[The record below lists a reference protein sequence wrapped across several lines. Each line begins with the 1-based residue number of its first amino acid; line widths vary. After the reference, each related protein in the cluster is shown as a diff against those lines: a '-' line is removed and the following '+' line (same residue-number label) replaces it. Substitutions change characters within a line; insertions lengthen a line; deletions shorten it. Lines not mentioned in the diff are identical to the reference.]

1 MRKFRLL
8 PVIAV
13 STALMMGITGCE
25 STTQQPA
32 KEETKKEETKEEETK
47 QPETSKDTDSE
58 SAEATEEK
66 DATNTTNTTD
76 TTDATDEKDVEDSE
90 AEKKEDTAEK
100 AENTT
105 EENGSE
111 ESQEEQLILYL
122 PNENADGWNV
132 TKNQIEQITPDIIIG
147 QLVGAGAIPDSVTVV
162 SFGEDQGE
170 KGLILKLDLSS
181 NFAEGLLNMGT
192 AGEYL
197 TMGSVVNSFLDTY
210 QADGIEITAG
220 GNVIETGHTSFEGV
234 LNHFDSNE
242 SQ

>member
-13 STALMMGITGCE
+13 STVLMMGITGCE

-32 KEETKKEETKEEETK
+32 KEETKKEETREEETK
-47 QPETSKDTDSE
+47 QPETSKETDSE
-58 SAEATEEK
+58 STETKDTTEEK
-66 DATNTTNTTD
+66 DG
-76 TTDATDEKDVEDSE
+76 KDSE
-90 AEKKEDTAEK
+90 AEKKEDITKETESEK
-100 AENTT
+100 
-105 EENGSE
+105 
-111 ESQEEQLILYL
+111 SQEEQLTLYL

-132 TKNQIEQITPDIIIG
+132 TKNQIEQVTPDIIIG

-170 KGLILKLDLSS
+170 NDLILKLDLSS
-181 NFAEGLLNMGT
+181 NFVEGLLNMGT

-197 TMGSVVNSFLDTY
+197 TMGAVVNSFLDTY

>member
-1 MRKFRLL
+1 
-8 PVIAV
+8 
-13 STALMMGITGCE
+13 MMGITGCE
-25 STTQQPA
+25 STTQKPA
-32 KEETKKEETKEEETK
+32 KEETKKEETKEEEMK

-58 SAEATEEK
+58 SEETTEEK
-66 DATNTTNTTD
+66 DATD
-76 TTDATDEKDVEDSE
+76 TTEEKDVEDSE

-100 AENTT
+100 AEDTT
-105 EENGSE
+105 KETESE

-170 KGLILKLDLSS
+170 NGLILKLDLSS

-197 TMGSVVNSFLDTY
+197 TMGAVVNSFLDTY

-220 GNVIETGHTSFEGV
+220 GAVIETGHTSFEGV

>member
-13 STALMMGITGCE
+13 STVLMMGITGCE

-47 QPETSKDTDSE
+47 QPETSKETDSE
-58 SAEATEEK
+58 STETKDTTEEK
-66 DATNTTNTTD
+66 DG
-76 TTDATDEKDVEDSE
+76 KDSE
-90 AEKKEDTAEK
+90 AEKKEDTTKETESEK
-100 AENTT
+100 
-105 EENGSE
+105 
-111 ESQEEQLILYL
+111 SQEEQLTLYL

-132 TKNQIEQITPDIIIG
+132 TKNQIEQVTPDIIIG

-170 KGLILKLDLSS
+170 NGLILKLDLSS

-197 TMGSVVNSFLDTY
+197 TMGAVVNSFLDTY

-220 GNVIETGHTSFEGV
+220 GTVIETGHTSFEGV

>member
-13 STALMMGITGCE
+13 STVLMMGITGCE

-47 QPETSKDTDSE
+47 QPETSKETDSE
-58 SAEATEEK
+58 STETKDTTEEK
-66 DATNTTNTTD
+66 DG
-76 TTDATDEKDVEDSE
+76 KDSE
-90 AEKKEDTAEK
+90 AEKKEDITKETESEK
-100 AENTT
+100 
-105 EENGSE
+105 
-111 ESQEEQLILYL
+111 SQEEQLTLYL

-132 TKNQIEQITPDIIIG
+132 TKNQIEQVTPDIIIG

-170 KGLILKLDLSS
+170 NGLILKLDLSS
-181 NFAEGLLNMGT
+181 NFVEGILNMGT

-197 TMGSVVNSFLDTY
+197 TMGAVVNSFLDTY

>member
-13 STALMMGITGCE
+13 STVLMMGITGCE
-25 STTQQPA
+25 SITQQPA

-47 QPETSKDTDSE
+47 QPETSKETDSE
-58 SAEATEEK
+58 STETKDTTEEK
-66 DATNTTNTTD
+66 DG
-76 TTDATDEKDVEDSE
+76 KDSE
-90 AEKKEDTAEK
+90 AEKKEDITKETESEK
-100 AENTT
+100 
-105 EENGSE
+105 
-111 ESQEEQLILYL
+111 SQEEQLTLYL

-132 TKNQIEQITPDIIIG
+132 TKNQIEQVTPDIIIG

-170 KGLILKLDLSS
+170 NGLILKLDLSS

>member
-25 STTQQPA
+25 STTQKPA

-58 SAEATEEK
+58 SAETTEEK
-66 DATNTTNTTD
+66 DATD
-76 TTDATDEKDVEDSE
+76 TTEEKDVEDSE

-100 AENTT
+100 AEGTT
-105 EENGSE
+105 KETESE
-111 ESQEEQLILYL
+111 ESQEEQLTLYL

-147 QLVGAGAIPDSVTVV
+147 QLVGAGALPDSVTVV

-220 GNVIETGHTSFEGV
+220 GAVIETGHTSFEGV
-234 LNHFDSNE
+234 LNRFDSNE

>member
-13 STALMMGITGCE
+13 STVLMMGITGCE

-47 QPETSKDTDSE
+47 QPETSKETDSE
-58 SAEATEEK
+58 STETKDTTEEK
-66 DATNTTNTTD
+66 DG
-76 TTDATDEKDVEDSE
+76 KDSE
-90 AEKKEDTAEK
+90 AEKKEDTTKETESEK
-100 AENTT
+100 
-105 EENGSE
+105 
-111 ESQEEQLILYL
+111 SQEEQLTLYL

-132 TKNQIEQITPDIIIG
+132 TKNQIEQVTPDIIIG

-170 KGLILKLDLSS
+170 NGLILKLDLSS
-181 NFAEGLLNMGT
+181 NFVEGLLNMGT

-197 TMGSVVNSFLDTY
+197 TMGAVVNSFLDTY

>member
-13 STALMMGITGCE
+13 STVLMIGITGCE

-47 QPETSKDTDSE
+47 QPETSKETDSE
-58 SAEATEEK
+58 STETKDTTEEK
-66 DATNTTNTTD
+66 DG
-76 TTDATDEKDVEDSE
+76 KDSE
-90 AEKKEDTAEK
+90 AEKKEDITKETESEK
-100 AENTT
+100 
-105 EENGSE
+105 
-111 ESQEEQLILYL
+111 SQEEQLTLYL

-132 TKNQIEQITPDIIIG
+132 TKNQIEQVTPDIIIG

-170 KGLILKLDLSS
+170 NGLILKLDLSS
-181 NFAEGLLNMGT
+181 NFVEGLLNMGT

-197 TMGSVVNSFLDTY
+197 TMGAVVNSFLDTY

>member
-1 MRKFRLL
+1 
-8 PVIAV
+8 
-13 STALMMGITGCE
+13 MMGITGCE

-47 QPETSKDTDSE
+47 QPEASKETDSE
-58 SAEATEEK
+58 STETKDTTEEK
-66 DATNTTNTTD
+66 DG
-76 TTDATDEKDVEDSE
+76 KDSE
-90 AEKKEDTAEK
+90 AEKKEDTTKETESEK
-100 AENTT
+100 
-105 EENGSE
+105 
-111 ESQEEQLILYL
+111 SQEEQLTLYL

-132 TKNQIEQITPDIIIG
+132 TKNQIEQVTPDIIIG

-170 KGLILKLDLSS
+170 NGLILKLDLSS

-197 TMGSVVNSFLDTY
+197 TMGAVVNSFLDTY

-220 GNVIETGHTSFEGV
+220 GTVIETGHTSYEGV

>member
-13 STALMMGITGCE
+13 STVLMMGITGCE

-47 QPETSKDTDSE
+47 QPEASKETDSE
-58 SAEATEEK
+58 STETKDTTEEK
-66 DATNTTNTTD
+66 DG
-76 TTDATDEKDVEDSE
+76 KDSE
-90 AEKKEDTAEK
+90 AEKKEGTTKETESEK
-100 AENTT
+100 
-105 EENGSE
+105 
-111 ESQEEQLILYL
+111 SQEEQLTLYL

-132 TKNQIEQITPDIIIG
+132 TKNQIEQVTPDIIIG

-170 KGLILKLDLSS
+170 NGLILKLDLSS

-197 TMGSVVNSFLDTY
+197 TMGAVVNSFLDTY

-220 GNVIETGHTSFEGV
+220 GTVIETGHTSFEGV

>member
-66 DATNTTNTTD
+66 DATD
-76 TTDATDEKDVEDSE
+76 TTEEKDVEDSE

-100 AENTT
+100 AEDTT
-105 EENGSE
+105 KETESE

-170 KGLILKLDLSS
+170 NGLILKLDLSS

-220 GNVIETGHTSFEGV
+220 GAVIETGHTSFEGV
-234 LNHFDSNE
+234 LNCFDSNE

>member
-1 MRKFRLL
+1 
-8 PVIAV
+8 
-13 STALMMGITGCE
+13 MMGITGCE

-47 QPETSKDTDSE
+47 QPEASKETDSE
-58 SAEATEEK
+58 STETKDTTEEK
-66 DATNTTNTTD
+66 DG
-76 TTDATDEKDVEDSE
+76 KDSE
-90 AEKKEDTAEK
+90 AEKKEDTTKETESEK
-100 AENTT
+100 
-105 EENGSE
+105 
-111 ESQEEQLILYL
+111 SQEEQLTLYL

-132 TKNQIEQITPDIIIG
+132 TKNQIEQVTPDIIIG

-170 KGLILKLDLSS
+170 NGLILKLDLSS
-181 NFAEGLLNMGT
+181 NFAEGRLNMGT

-197 TMGSVVNSFLDTY
+197 TMGAVVNSFLDTY

-220 GNVIETGHTSFEGV
+220 GTVIETGHTSFEGV

>member
-8 PVIAV
+8 PVIVV
-13 STALMMGITGCE
+13 STALMLGITGCE

-32 KEETKKEETKEEETK
+32 KEEQKKEETKEEETK
-47 QPETSKDTDSE
+47 KPETSKETDSE
-58 SAEATEEK
+58 STEIKGTTETEDAEDTTEEK
-66 DATNTTNTTD
+66 DA
-76 TTDATDEKDVEDSE
+76 KDFESGE
-90 AEKKEDTAEK
+90 KEDTTK
-100 AENTT
+100 EN
-105 EENGSE
+105 ESE
-111 ESQEEQLILYL
+111 ESQEEQLIVYL

-132 TKNQIEQITPDIIIG
+132 TKNQIEQVTPDIIIG

-170 KGLILKLDLSS
+170 NGLILKLDLSS

-197 TMGSVVNSFLDTY
+197 TMGAVVNSFLDTY

>member
-13 STALMMGITGCE
+13 STVLMMGITGCE

-47 QPETSKDTDSE
+47 QPETSKDTDSKSTE
-58 SAEATEEK
+58 TKDTTEEK
-66 DATNTTNTTD
+66 DG
-76 TTDATDEKDVEDSE
+76 KDSE

-100 AENTT
+100 AEDTT
-105 EENGSE
+105 KETESA
-111 ESQEEQLILYL
+111 ESQEEQLTLYL
-122 PNENADGWNV
+122 PNENADGWDV
-132 TKNQIEQITPDIIIG
+132 TKNQMEQITPDIIIG

-170 KGLILKLDLSS
+170 NGLILKLDLSS

>member
-13 STALMMGITGCE
+13 STVLMMGITGCE

-47 QPETSKDTDSE
+47 QPEASKETDSE
-58 SAEATEEK
+58 STETKDTTEEK
-66 DATNTTNTTD
+66 DG
-76 TTDATDEKDVEDSE
+76 KDSE
-90 AEKKEDTAEK
+90 AEKKEDTTKETESEK
-100 AENTT
+100 
-105 EENGSE
+105 
-111 ESQEEQLILYL
+111 SQEEQLTLYL

-132 TKNQIEQITPDIIIG
+132 TKNQIEQVTPVIIIG

-170 KGLILKLDLSS
+170 NGLILKLDLSS

-197 TMGSVVNSFLDTY
+197 TMGAVVNSFLDTY

-220 GNVIETGHTSFEGV
+220 GTVIETGHTSFEGV

>member
-13 STALMMGITGCE
+13 STALMMGIIGCE
-25 STTQQPA
+25 STTQKPA

-58 SAEATEEK
+58 SAETTEEK
-66 DATNTTNTTD
+66 DATD
-76 TTDATDEKDVEDSE
+76 TTEEKDVEDSE

-100 AENTT
+100 AEGTT
-105 EENGSE
+105 KEMESA
-111 ESQEEQLILYL
+111 ESQEEQLTLYL

-170 KGLILKLDLSS
+170 NGLILKLDLSS

-220 GNVIETGHTSFEGV
+220 GAVIETGHTSFEGV

>member
-25 STTQQPA
+25 STTQKPA

-58 SAEATEEK
+58 SAETTEEK
-66 DATNTTNTTD
+66 DAT
-76 TTDATDEKDVEDSE
+76 DATEEKNVEDSE

-100 AENTT
+100 AEDTT
-105 EENGSE
+105 KETESE
-111 ESQEEQLILYL
+111 ESQEEQLTLYL

-170 KGLILKLDLSS
+170 NGLILKLDLSS

-220 GNVIETGHTSFEGV
+220 GAVIETGHTSFEGV

>member
-13 STALMMGITGCE
+13 STVLMMGITGCE

-47 QPETSKDTDSE
+47 QPETSKETDSE
-58 SAEATEEK
+58 STETKDTTEEK
-66 DATNTTNTTD
+66 DG
-76 TTDATDEKDVEDSE
+76 KDSE
-90 AEKKEDTAEK
+90 AEKKEDITKETELEK
-100 AENTT
+100 
-105 EENGSE
+105 
-111 ESQEEQLILYL
+111 SQEEQLTLYL

-132 TKNQIEQITPDIIIG
+132 TKNQIEQVTPDIIIG

-170 KGLILKLDLSS
+170 NGLILKLDLSS
-181 NFAEGLLNMGT
+181 NFVEGLLNMGT

-197 TMGSVVNSFLDTY
+197 TMGAVVNSFLDTY

>member
-1 MRKFRLL
+1 MRNFRLL

-13 STALMMGITGCE
+13 STVLMMGITGCE

-47 QPETSKDTDSE
+47 QPEASKETDSE
-58 SAEATEEK
+58 STETKDTTEEK
-66 DATNTTNTTD
+66 DG
-76 TTDATDEKDVEDSE
+76 KDSE
-90 AEKKEDTAEK
+90 AEKKEDTTKETESEK
-100 AENTT
+100 
-105 EENGSE
+105 
-111 ESQEEQLILYL
+111 SQEEQLTLYL

-132 TKNQIEQITPDIIIG
+132 TKNQIEQVTPDIIIG

-170 KGLILKLDLSS
+170 NGLILKLDLSS

-197 TMGSVVNSFLDTY
+197 TMGAVVNSFLDTY

-220 GNVIETGHTSFEGV
+220 GTVIETGHTSFEGV

>member
-13 STALMMGITGCE
+13 STVLMMGITGCE

-47 QPETSKDTDSE
+47 QPEASKETDSE
-58 SAEATEEK
+58 STETKDTTEEK
-66 DATNTTNTTD
+66 DG
-76 TTDATDEKDVEDSE
+76 KDSE
-90 AEKKEDTAEK
+90 AEKKEDTTKETESEK
-100 AENTT
+100 
-105 EENGSE
+105 
-111 ESQEEQLILYL
+111 SQEEQLTLYL

-132 TKNQIEQITPDIIIG
+132 TKNQIEQVTPDIIIG

-162 SFGEDQGE
+162 SFGEDQRE
-170 KGLILKLDLSS
+170 NGLILKLDLSS

-197 TMGSVVNSFLDTY
+197 TMGAVVNSFLDTY

-220 GNVIETGHTSFEGV
+220 GTVIETGHTSFEGV

>member
-1 MRKFRLL
+1 MKV
-8 PVIAV
+8 PHNN
-13 STALMMGITGCE
+13 
-25 STTQQPA
+25 QQ
-32 KEETKKEETKEEETK
+32 KKRQKKETKEEETK
-47 QPETSKDTDSE
+47 QPEASKETDSE
-58 SAEATEEK
+58 STETKDTTEEK
-66 DATNTTNTTD
+66 DG
-76 TTDATDEKDVEDSE
+76 KDSE
-90 AEKKEDTAEK
+90 AEKKEDTTKETESEK
-100 AENTT
+100 
-105 EENGSE
+105 
-111 ESQEEQLILYL
+111 SQEEQLTLYL

-132 TKNQIEQITPDIIIG
+132 TKNQIEQVTPDIIIG

-170 KGLILKLDLSS
+170 NGLILKLDLSS

-197 TMGSVVNSFLDTY
+197 TMGAVVNSFLDTY

-220 GNVIETGHTSFEGV
+220 GTVIETGHTSFEGV

>member
-13 STALMMGITGCE
+13 STVLMMGITGCE

-32 KEETKKEETKEEETK
+32 KEETKKEETKKEETK
-47 QPETSKDTDSE
+47 QPETSKETDSE
-58 SAEATEEK
+58 STETKDTTEEK
-66 DATNTTNTTD
+66 DG
-76 TTDATDEKDVEDSE
+76 KDSE
-90 AEKKEDTAEK
+90 AEKKEDITKETESEK
-100 AENTT
+100 
-105 EENGSE
+105 
-111 ESQEEQLILYL
+111 SQEEQLTLYL

-132 TKNQIEQITPDIIIG
+132 TKNQIEQVTPDIIIG

-170 KGLILKLDLSS
+170 NGLILKLDLSS
-181 NFAEGLLNMGT
+181 NFVEGLLNMGT

-197 TMGSVVNSFLDTY
+197 TMGAVVNSFLDTY

>member
-1 MRKFRLL
+1 
-8 PVIAV
+8 
-13 STALMMGITGCE
+13 MMGITGCE
-25 STTQQPA
+25 STTQKPA

-47 QPETSKDTDSE
+47 QPETSKDTDSK
-58 SAEATEEK
+58 SAETKDTTEEK
-66 DATNTTNTTD
+66 DG
-76 TTDATDEKDVEDSE
+76 KDSE
-90 AEKKEDTAEK
+90 AEKKEDTTKETESEK
-100 AENTT
+100 
-105 EENGSE
+105 
-111 ESQEEQLILYL
+111 SQEEQLTLYL

-132 TKNQIEQITPDIIIG
+132 TKNQIEQVTPDIIIG

-170 KGLILKLDLSS
+170 NGLILKLDLSS

-197 TMGSVVNSFLDTY
+197 TMGAVVNSFLDTY

>member
-13 STALMMGITGCE
+13 STVLMMGITGCE
-25 STTQQPA
+25 STTQQLA

-47 QPETSKDTDSE
+47 QPETSKETDSE
-58 SAEATEEK
+58 STETKDTTEEK
-66 DATNTTNTTD
+66 DG
-76 TTDATDEKDVEDSE
+76 KDSE
-90 AEKKEDTAEK
+90 AEKKEDITKETESEK
-100 AENTT
+100 
-105 EENGSE
+105 
-111 ESQEEQLILYL
+111 SQEEQLTLYL

-132 TKNQIEQITPDIIIG
+132 TKNQIEQVTPDIIIG

-170 KGLILKLDLSS
+170 NGLILKLDLSS
-181 NFAEGLLNMGT
+181 NFVEGLLNMGT

-197 TMGSVVNSFLDTY
+197 TMGAVVNSFLDTY

>member
-1 MRKFRLL
+1 
-8 PVIAV
+8 
-13 STALMMGITGCE
+13 MMGITGCE

-47 QPETSKDTDSE
+47 QPEASKETDSE
-58 SAEATEEK
+58 STETKDTTEEK
-66 DATNTTNTTD
+66 DG
-76 TTDATDEKDVEDSE
+76 KDSE
-90 AEKKEDTAEK
+90 AEKKEDTTKETESEK
-100 AENTT
+100 
-105 EENGSE
+105 
-111 ESQEEQLILYL
+111 SQEEQLTLYL

-132 TKNQIEQITPDIIIG
+132 TKNQIEQVTPDIIIG

-170 KGLILKLDLSS
+170 NGLILKLHLSS

-197 TMGSVVNSFLDTY
+197 TMGAVVNSFLDTY

-220 GNVIETGHTSFEGV
+220 GTVIETGHTSFEGV

>member
-8 PVIAV
+8 PVIMV
-13 STALMMGITGCE
+13 SIALMMGITGCE
-25 STTQQPA
+25 STTQKPA

-58 SAEATEEK
+58 SAETTEKK
-66 DATNTTNTTD
+66 DATD
-76 TTDATDEKDVEDSE
+76 TTDIMEEKDSE

-100 AENTT
+100 AEDTT
-105 EENGSE
+105 KETESE
-111 ESQEEQLILYL
+111 KSQEEQLTLYL

-132 TKNQIEQITPDIIIG
+132 TKNQIEQVTPDIIIG

-170 KGLILKLDLSS
+170 NGLILKLDLSS

-210 QADGIEITAG
+210 QADGIEITACR
-220 GNVIETGHTSFEGV
+220 NVIETGHTSFEGV

>member
-13 STALMMGITGCE
+13 STVLMMGITGCE

-47 QPETSKDTDSE
+47 QPETSKETDSE
-58 SAEATEEK
+58 STETKDTTEEK
-66 DATNTTNTTD
+66 DG
-76 TTDATDEKDVEDSE
+76 KDPE

-100 AENTT
+100 AEDTT
-105 EENGSE
+105 KETESA
-111 ESQEEQLILYL
+111 ESQEEQLTLYL
-122 PNENADGWNV
+122 PNENADGWDV
-132 TKNQIEQITPDIIIG
+132 TKNQMEQITPDIIIG
-147 QLVGAGAIPDSVTVV
+147 QIVGAGAIPDSVTVV

-170 KGLILKLDLSS
+170 NGLILKLDLSS

-197 TMGSVVNSFLDTY
+197 TMGAVVNSFLDTY

>member
-1 MRKFRLL
+1 
-8 PVIAV
+8 
-13 STALMMGITGCE
+13 MMGITGCE
-25 STTQQPA
+25 SITQQPA

-47 QPETSKDTDSE
+47 QPETSKDTDSKSE
-58 SAEATEEK
+58 ETTEKK
-66 DATNTTNTTD
+66 DPTD
-76 TTDATDEKDVEDSE
+76 TTDITEEKDSE

-100 AENTT
+100 AEDTT
-105 EENGSE
+105 KETESE
-111 ESQEEQLILYL
+111 KSQEEQLTLYL

-132 TKNQIEQITPDIIIG
+132 TKNQIEQVTPDIIIG

-170 KGLILKLDLSS
+170 NGLILKLDLSS

-197 TMGSVVNSFLDTY
+197 TMGAVVNSFLDTY

-220 GNVIETGHTSFEGV
+220 GTVIETGHTSFEGV

>member
-8 PVIAV
+8 PVIVV

-47 QPETSKDTDSE
+47 QPETSKDTDSKSTE
-58 SAEATEEK
+58 TKDTTEEK
-66 DATNTTNTTD
+66 DG
-76 TTDATDEKDVEDSE
+76 KDSE

-100 AENTT
+100 AEDTT
-105 EENGSE
+105 KET
-111 ESQEEQLILYL
+111 ESAEAQEEQLTLYL

-132 TKNQIEQITPDIIIG
+132 TKNQIEQVTPDIIIG

-170 KGLILKLDLSS
+170 NGLILKLDLSS
-181 NFAEGLLNMGT
+181 NFVEGLLNMGT

-197 TMGSVVNSFLDTY
+197 TMGAVVNSFLDTY

-220 GNVIETGHTSFEGV
+220 RNVIETGHTSFEGV

>member
-8 PVIAV
+8 PVIMV

-25 STTQQPA
+25 STTQKPA
-32 KEETKKEETKEEETK
+32 KKETK
-47 QPETSKDTDSE
+47 QPETSKDTDSK
-58 SAEATEEK
+58 SAETTEKK
-66 DATNTTNTTD
+66 DATD
-76 TTDATDEKDVEDSE
+76 TTDITEEKDSE

-100 AENTT
+100 AEDTT
-105 EENGSE
+105 KETESA
-111 ESQEEQLILYL
+111 ESQEEQLTLYL

-132 TKNQIEQITPDIIIG
+132 TKNQIEQVTPDIIIG

-170 KGLILKLDLSS
+170 NGLILKLDLSS

>member
-25 STTQQPA
+25 STTQKPA

-58 SAEATEEK
+58 SAETTEEK
-66 DATNTTNTTD
+66 DATD
-76 TTDATDEKDVEDSE
+76 TTEEKDVEDSE

-100 AENTT
+100 AEGITKET
-105 EENGSE
+105 ESE
-111 ESQEEQLILYL
+111 ESQEEQLTLYL

>member
-25 STTQQPA
+25 STTQKPA

-58 SAEATEEK
+58 SAETTE
-66 DATNTTNTTD
+66 
-76 TTDATDEKDVEDSE
+76 EKDVEDSE

-100 AENTT
+100 AEGTT
-105 EENGSE
+105 KETESE
-111 ESQEEQLILYL
+111 ESQEEQLTLYL

-170 KGLILKLDLSS
+170 NGLILKLDLSS

-197 TMGSVVNSFLDTY
+197 TMGAVVNSFLDTY

>member
-25 STTQQPA
+25 STTQKPA

-58 SAEATEEK
+58 SAETTE
-66 DATNTTNTTD
+66 
-76 TTDATDEKDVEDSE
+76 EKDVEDSE

-100 AENTT
+100 AEDTT
-105 EENGSE
+105 KETESE
-111 ESQEEQLILYL
+111 ESQEEQLTLYL

-132 TKNQIEQITPDIIIG
+132 TKNQTEQITPDIIIG

-170 KGLILKLDLSS
+170 NGLILKLDLSS

-197 TMGSVVNSFLDTY
+197 TMGAVVNSFLDTY

>member
-1 MRKFRLL
+1 
-8 PVIAV
+8 
-13 STALMMGITGCE
+13 MMGITGCE
-25 STTQQPA
+25 STTQKPA

-58 SAEATEEK
+58 SAETTEEK
-66 DATNTTNTTD
+66 DATD
-76 TTDATDEKDVEDSE
+76 TTEEKDVEDSE

-100 AENTT
+100 AEGTT
-105 EENGSE
+105 KETESE
-111 ESQEEQLILYL
+111 ESQEEQLTLYL

-170 KGLILKLDLSS
+170 NGLILKLDLSS

-220 GNVIETGHTSFEGV
+220 GAVIETGHTSFEGV
-234 LNHFDSNE
+234 LNRFDSNE

>member
-25 STTQQPA
+25 STTQKPT

-58 SAEATEEK
+58 SAEATDEK
-66 DATNTTNTTD
+66 DATN

-100 AENTT
+100 AEDTT
-105 EENGSE
+105 KENESE

-170 KGLILKLDLSS
+170 NGLILKLDLSS

-197 TMGSVVNSFLDTY
+197 TMGAVVNSFLDTY

-220 GNVIETGHTSFEGV
+220 GAVIETGHTSFEGV

>member
-13 STALMMGITGCE
+13 STVLMMGITGCE

-47 QPETSKDTDSE
+47 QPETSKETDSE
-58 SAEATEEK
+58 STETKDTTEEK
-66 DATNTTNTTD
+66 DG
-76 TTDATDEKDVEDSE
+76 KDSE
-90 AEKKEDTAEK
+90 AEKKEDITKETESEK
-100 AENTT
+100 
-105 EENGSE
+105 
-111 ESQEEQLILYL
+111 SQEEQLTLYL

-132 TKNQIEQITPDIIIG
+132 TKNQIEQVTPDIIIG
-147 QLVGAGAIPDSVTVV
+147 QLVGAGAIPDSVTVGR
-162 SFGEDQGE
+162 FGEDQGE
-170 KGLILKLDLSS
+170 NGLILKLDLSS

>member
-13 STALMMGITGCE
+13 STVLMMGITGCE

-47 QPETSKDTDSE
+47 QPEASKETDSE
-58 SAEATEEK
+58 STETKGTTEEK
-66 DATNTTNTTD
+66 DG
-76 TTDATDEKDVEDSE
+76 KDSE
-90 AEKKEDTAEK
+90 AEKKEDTTKETESEK
-100 AENTT
+100 
-105 EENGSE
+105 
-111 ESQEEQLILYL
+111 SQEEQLTLYL

-132 TKNQIEQITPDIIIG
+132 TKNQIEQVTPDIIIG

-170 KGLILKLDLSS
+170 NGLILKLDLSS

-197 TMGSVVNSFLDTY
+197 TMGAVVNSFLDTY

-220 GNVIETGHTSFEGV
+220 GTVIETGHTSFEGV